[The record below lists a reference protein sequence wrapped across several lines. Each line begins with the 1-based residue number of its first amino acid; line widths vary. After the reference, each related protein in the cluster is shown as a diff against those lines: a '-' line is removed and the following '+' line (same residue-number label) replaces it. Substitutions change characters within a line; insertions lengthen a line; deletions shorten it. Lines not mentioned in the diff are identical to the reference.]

1 MINKH
6 HVLTQ
11 DYYFIYRMNWPELYV
26 IITSHTC
33 LSESTLYSCRNLKKL
48 PTRNRR
54 DISSLSDSNGIRTHK
69 HLFVNEHSTI

>member
-11 DYYFIYRMNWPELYV
+11 DYYFIYRKNWPELYV
-26 IITSHTC
+26 IITSHTR
-33 LSESTLYSCRNLKKL
+33 LSESTLYSRRNLKKL
-48 PTRNRR
+48 LTR
-54 DISSLSDSNGIRTHK
+54 ISDSNGIRTHK